1 MKKFSPDQLL
11 VVLFIGAVISGI
23 CVFRLIAGY

>member
-11 VVLFIGAVISGI
+11 VVLLIGAVISGI
-23 CVFRLIAGY
+23 YGLRLLAGY